1 LEILDRLVN
10 YGTVAL
16 GLGFVIFIH
25 ELGHFL
31 VAKWAGVKVE
41 AFALGFGPPL
51 LAFRKGLG
59 LRFGST
65 HKETAAKLAAAGVAP
80 DDPAAAG
87 LGETEYSF
95 RAIPLGGFVKM
106 LGEGDEANPD
116 AVKTTDPRAYPNKRV
131 GARMAIISAGVI
143 MNLVTGLLFFV
154 WAYGRGGLP
163 VVPAR
168 VGAVVAGQP
177 AYEAGLRPGDRVV
190 AVNGREDLDFSSL
203 KRMTAMSGPG
213 ESLRMTVA
221 RPGAER
227 PITVDVEPRR
237 HGEAEMKTMGI
248 VPVDDLELRGP
259 MPLLPP
265 AGLDPA
271 RAAALKDALKEGDR
285 VVAAGPEGETPAKLE
300 NAVQLHELL
309 SRNRDR
315 AVALVVRRPAAGG
328 AKGTASAS
336 DSAAATELTVTLP
349 PVPVADLG
357 FSLTPGPIVAI
368 QPDSPAAKAGLRV
381 GDRIV
386 AFAGEAS
393 YDPMRLPDLADRRAG
408 QPTELTVSRSEAG
421 KPEETRTVTLTPR
434 REALQHLPY
443 PAADDEPLD
452 VPALGVA
459 LTVLP
464 TIAAVRPGSPAAKAD
479 LKPGETITAVT
490 ITPTKAMLDAGMMD
504 KPATLALGGPDP
516 TAYWPSAFRLMQFL
530 PRNQVELEVK
540 GRGALVKLT
549 PEPAEGWFYPLRGLQ
564 FLPAQNE
571 LPPLGFAA
579 ALRRGLDDTG
589 DTIRSVYAMFRS
601 LALGLIS
608 PKALGGP
615 LMIADVASRS
625 ARAGLEAFLQ
635 FLGVLSLNL
644 AVINFLPIPPLDGG
658 QMAFLIAEKLR
669 GRPLP
674 ERALNAGTI
683 LGLLFV
689 LGLMGFV
696 LFQDVVRYLPG

>member
-1 LEILDRLVN
+1 LVN

-31 VAKWAGVKVE
+31 VAKWNKVKVE
-41 AFALGFGPPL
+41 AFALGFGPQL
-51 LAFRKGLG
+51 LAFRKGIG
-59 LRFGST
+59 LRIGST
-65 HKETAAKLAAAGVAP
+65 QKETAARLAAAGVGP
-80 DDPAAAG
+80 DNPAAAG

-106 LGEGDEANPD
+106 LGEGDEADPE
-116 AVKTTDPRAYPNKRV
+116 AVKTTDPRAYPNKSV

-163 VVPAR
+163 TIPAKI
-168 VGAVVAGQP
+168 GAVVAGQP

-190 AVNGREDLDFSSL
+190 AVNGRKDIDFTAL
-203 KRMTAMSGPG
+203 KRMTAMSGLG
-213 ESLRMTVA
+213 ESLHMTVE
-221 RPGAER
+221 RPGVDD
-227 PITVDVEPRR
+227 PVTLDVEPRR
-237 HGEAEMKTMGI
+237 QGDAEMKTMGI
-248 VPVDDLELRGP
+248 VPIADLELGGP
-259 MPLLPP
+259 LPLLPP

-271 RAAALKDALKEGDR
+271 QAGRLQGVLKDGDR
-285 VVAAGPEGETPAKLE
+285 VVAAGPEGEAPATVGDS
-300 NAVQLHELL
+300 VQLHEIL
-309 SRNRDR
+309 STYRDR
-315 AVALVVRRPAAGG
+315 PVVLDVKREG
-328 AKGTASAS
+328 AKG
-336 DSAAATELTVTLP
+336 AAATELKLTIP

-357 FSLTPGPIVAI
+357 IALTLGPIVAL

-386 AFAGEAS
+386 AFAGAS
-393 YDPMRLPDLADRRAG
+393 GFDPMRLPDLADRRAG
-408 QPTELTVSRSEAG
+408 ESTEVTVARSEAG
-421 KPEETRTVTLTPR
+421 KPEEQVTVTLTPR
-434 REALQHLPY
+434 REALMHLPY
-443 PAADDEPLD
+443 SASDAEPLE
-452 VPALGVA
+452 VPGLGLAVS
-459 LTVLP
+459 VLP
-464 TIAAVRPGSPAAKAD
+464 TIAAVRPGSPAAKAE
-479 LKPGETITAVT
+479 LRPGETIMAVT
-490 ITPTKAMLDAGMMD
+490 LTPTKAVIDSGLMA
-504 KPATLALGGPDP
+504 KPTTMALGGPEP
-516 TAYWPSAFRLMQFL
+516 SAYWPAAFRLMQAL
-530 PRNQVELEVK
+530 PRHQVELEVK
-540 GRGALVKLT
+540 GRGGLVKLT
-549 PEPAEGWFYPLRGLQ
+549 PEPAADWYYPLRGLQ
-564 FLPAQNE
+564 FLTAQKD

-579 ALRRGLDDTG
+579 ALRRGLDDTR
-589 DTIRSVYAMFRS
+589 DTIQSVYAMFRN

-615 LMIADVASRS
+615 LMIADYASRS

-696 LFQDVVRYLPG
+696 LFQDVLRYLPG